1 LSESSDA
8 ELVDAY
14 LGRRQDTAFVE
25 LVRRYQIPVFRQLE
39 LLLADPDDA
48 EAVCES
54 VFVVASRRLGEW
66 PRAEA
71 FRDWL
76 LSLTAEVGEARA
88 GEGAD
93 TSAPRFVDPAVF
105 FKHSVHRALHAL
117 PETERKLLIAV
128 DLEGQSV
135 EQAAQAAALPL
146 ARVTQSLAEARARF
160 TEAMSA
166 KETRGSD
173 LDRAERL
180 APGEIVDRRYRV
192 EDLLGE
198 GGMASVFRAE
208 HVNIK
213 RKVALKTLHPTRQ
226 TEAMM
231 RERFLREAEVLGRL
245 AHPNFVD
252 VSDFGVSARGYS
264 YLVMEL
270 LSGRALSAEV
280 AQGPLEPRRALAIV
294 REVCVGLQHAHGIGI
309 IHRDIK
315 PANIIVQGT
324 AGEPGFAKILDLGI
338 AATAG
343 EAELD
348 GNVLYGTP
356 EYMAPEQILAQRL
369 DGRVDL
375 YALGIT
381 LFELLTGELPFR
393 GASIQFVLAQQ
404 LTAELPK
411 LADERPDLPEPAAF
425 QALLDACVAKDPEKR
440 IRSAAALREAVDGLR
455 ARLGAGAASGAPPPP
470 PEPTPRALSEPPRTR
485 PWRVYRLLLA
495 ALALAALAAW
505 LLFRAVT

>member
-1 LSESSDA
+1 MSETTDA

-39 LLLADPDDA
+39 LALADPDDA

-54 VFVVASRRLGEW
+54 VFFVASKRLEEW
-66 PRAEA
+66 PRQTA

-76 LSLTAEVGEARA
+76 LALTTEVGEDRS
-88 GEGAD
+88 GAEVD

-117 PETERKLLIAV
+117 PDTERKLLVAV
-128 DLEGQSV
+128 DLEGRSV
-135 EQAAQAAALPL
+135 EEAAASVAMPL
-146 ARVTQSLAEARARF
+146 ERVTQALDAARTRF
-160 TEAMSA
+160 TEAINERP
-166 KETRGSD
+166 ETSEAAAPP
-173 LDRAERL
+173 AERL
-180 APGEIVDRRYRV
+180 TPGEIVDKRYRV

-231 RERFLREAEVLGRL
+231 RERFLREAEVLGKL
-245 AHPNFVD
+245 SHPNFVD
-252 VSDFGVSARGYS
+252 VSDFGVSRGFS

-280 AQGPLEPRRALAIV
+280 ARGPMEPRRALSIV
-294 REVCVGLQHAHGIGI
+294 REVCVGLEHAHGLGI

-315 PANIIVQGT
+315 PANIVVQGD
-324 AGEPGFAKILDLGI
+324 ASERGFAKILDLGI
-338 AATAG
+338 AATEG
-343 EAELD
+343 EAELE

-356 EYMAPEQILAQRL
+356 EYMAPEQILAQRI

-381 LFELLTGELPFR
+381 FFELLTGRVPFT
-393 GASIQFVLAQQ
+393 GSSIQFVLAQQ
-404 LTAELPK
+404 LTVEVPK
-411 LADERPDLPEPAAF
+411 LRDERPDLPEVDAL
-425 QALLDACVAKDPEKR
+425 QALLDSCIAKDPEKR
-440 IRSAAALREAVDGLR
+440 VRNAGALRDAADALLL
-455 ARLGAGAASGAPPPP
+455 RLGGPVPGVTGPVPSTLPAPRLSSPSPQRSGRGWLLVALAVVLVALGAWLAW
-470 PEPTPRALSEPPRTR
+470 RALT
-485 PWRVYRLLLA
+485 
-495 ALALAALAAW
+495 
-505 LLFRAVT
+505 

>member
-1 LSESSDA
+1 LTAVSDA
-8 ELVDAY
+8 ELVEAY

-39 LLLADPDDA
+39 LALTDPDDA

-54 VFVVASRRLGEW
+54 VFLLASQRLGEW
-66 PRAEA
+66 PRQTALRE
-71 FRDWL
+71 WL
-76 LSLTAEVGEARA
+76 LALTTELAAGRSSEV
-88 GEGAD
+88 D
-93 TSAPRFVDPAVF
+93 TESPRFVDPAVF

-117 PETERKLLIAV
+117 PETERKLLVAV
-128 DLEGQSV
+128 DLEGRSV
-135 EQAAQAAALPL
+135 EEAAATASLPL
-146 ARVTQSLAEARARF
+146 ERVTQALEDARTRF
-160 TEAMSA
+160 TEAMSERPVA
-166 KETRGSD
+166 AESSA
-173 LDRAERL
+173 RAERL
-180 APGEIVDRRYRV
+180 HPGEIVDKRYRV

-245 AHPNFVD
+245 SHPNFVD
-252 VSDFGVSARGYS
+252 VSDFGVSHGFS

-280 AQGPLEPRRALAIV
+280 ARGPLEPRRALSIV
-294 REVCVGLQHAHGIGI
+294 RDVCAGLEHAHGIGI

-315 PANIIVQGT
+315 PANIVVQGEPS
-324 AGEPGFAKILDLGI
+324 EPGFAKILDLGI
-338 AATAG
+338 AAT
-343 EAELD
+343 EDDAELD

-356 EYMAPEQILAQRL
+356 EYMAPEQILAQRI

-381 LFELLTGELPFR
+381 LFELLTGRLPFT
-393 GASIQFVLAQQ
+393 GGSIQFVLAQQ
-404 LTAELPK
+404 LTAELPP
-411 LADERPDLPEPAAF
+411 LRDERPDLPELPAL
-425 QALLDACVAKDPEKR
+425 QALVDACVAKEPEKR
-440 IRSAAALREAVDGLR
+440 VKSARALREATEELL
-455 ARLGAGAASGAPPPP
+455 ARLGGAPASGVAPPDDDLRRSPSVHAP
-470 PEPTPRALSEPPRTR
+470 SNPRPRAL
-485 PWRVYRLLLA
+485 LLG
-495 ALALAALAAW
+495 ALVAVGSVAAW
-505 LLFRAVT
+505 LAWRLLT